1 MTTTAQTTNGNGQ
14 HHAPSAR
21 MTLAAV
27 TRGTLDRPLRVV
39 LYGVEGIGKSTFGA
53 DAPAPIFLGAEDGT
67 AHLDV
72 ARFPQPRTWADAVD
86 ALRVL
91 HGEKHD
97 FRTLVVDT
105 VDWLEPL
112 CWRAVCDAAR
122 KPDIEA
128 FGYGKGYL
136 AALEEWRRFVHG
148 CDALRAKGMNV
159 VLLAH
164 ALVRPFRN
172 PEGEDY
178 DRFTL
183 KVNEKAAGL
192 LREWAD
198 AVLFANFQSFAQ
210 KQQNG
215 RAKGVGGA
223 RTLYT
228 THRPAADAKN
238 RWSLPDELPMGW
250 RAFADALAESR
261 SPARVATLRAE
272 LDATVEKLCTAAPDV
287 GAKVR
292 DVITQG
298 VPDAKV
304 AEYLN
309 RARALL
315 NEHARPTDNA
325 TND

>member
-1 MTTTAQTTNGNGQ
+1 MN
-14 HHAPSAR
+14 APR
-21 MTLAAV
+21 MTLSAV
-27 TRGTLDRPLRVV
+27 TRGTIERPLRVV

-53 DAPAPIFLGAEDGT
+53 DAPAPVFLGAEDGT

-72 ARFPQPRTWADAVD
+72 ARFPQPRTWGEAIDV
-86 ALRVL
+86 LRVL
-91 HGEKHD
+91 CTDSHD
-97 FRTLVVDT
+97 FKTLVVDT

-112 CWRAVCDAAR
+112 CWRAVCEAAK

-136 AALEEWRRFVHG
+136 AALEEWRRFVRG
-148 CDALRAKGMNV
+148 LDALREKGMHV
-159 VLLAH
+159 ILLAH
-164 ALVRPFRN
+164 AMVRPFRN

-178 DRFTL
+178 DRYTL

-198 AVLFANFQSFAQ
+198 AVLFANYQSFGA

-215 RAKGVGGA
+215 RAKNIGSGA

-250 RAFADALAESR
+250 RPFADALAESR
-261 SPARVATLRAE
+261 TPARAAALRAQLADA
-272 LDATVEKLCTAAPDV
+272 LDKLCAVAPQV
-287 GAKVR
+287 GASVR
-292 DVITQG
+292 AKCNDVK
-298 VPDAKV
+298 DAHV

-309 RARALL
+309 RVRTLI
-315 NEHARPTDNA
+315 NEHV
-325 TND
+325 TNND

>member
-1 MTTTAQTTNGNGQ
+1 MNAPTT
-14 HHAPSAR
+14 PSTPR

-27 TRGTLDRPLRVV
+27 TRGTIDRPLRVV

-67 AHLDV
+67 GHLDV
-72 ARFPQPRTWADAVD
+72 ARFPQPRTWADAID

-91 HGEKHD
+91 HTEPHD
-97 FRTLVVDT
+97 YRTLVVDT

-148 CDALRAKGMNV
+148 LDALRAKGMTV

-178 DRFTL
+178 DRYTL

-198 AVLFANFQSFAQ
+198 AVLFANYQSFGA

-215 RAKGVGGA
+215 RAKNIGTGA

-238 RWSLPDELPMGW
+238 RWSLPDELAMGW
-250 RAFADALAESR
+250 RPFADALAESR
-261 SPARVATLRAE
+261 SPARVAAQRAE
-272 LDATVEKLCTAAPDV
+272 LAAVVEQLCAVAPEV

-292 DVITQG
+292 TACADVR
-298 VPDAKV
+298 DAHV
-304 AEYLN
+304 GEYLA
-309 RARALL
+309 RARERL
-315 NEHARPTDNA
+315 NEHTPR
-325 TND
+325 ND

>member
-1 MTTTAQTTNGNGQ
+1 MNAPNAP
-14 HHAPSAR
+14 APSR

-27 TRGTLDRPLRVV
+27 TRGTLDRPPRVV

-67 AHLDV
+67 GHLDV
-72 ARFPQPRTWADAVD
+72 ARFPQPRTWADAID
-86 ALRVL
+86 ALRTL
-91 HGEKHD
+91 HGESHEFK
-97 FRTLVVDT
+97 TLVVDT

-112 CWRAVCDAAR
+112 CWRAVCEAAR

-148 CDALRAKGMNV
+148 LDALRAKGMNV

-178 DRFTL
+178 DRYTL

-198 AVLFANFQSFAQ
+198 AVLFANYQSFGA

-215 RAKGVGGA
+215 RAKNIGTGA

-238 RWSLPDELPMGW
+238 RWSLPDELAMGW
-250 RAFADALAESR
+250 GPFADALAESR
-261 SPARVATLRAE
+261 TPARAAALRAE
-272 LDATVEKLCTAAPDV
+272 LAAVIEKLCAVAPEV
-287 GAKVR
+287 GAKARVACA
-292 DVITQG
+292 G
-298 VPDAKV
+298 APDSRV

-309 RARALL
+309 HARARL
-315 NEHARPTDNA
+315 NEHTPTT

>member
-1 MTTTAQTTNGNGQ
+1 M
-14 HHAPSAR
+14 S
-21 MTLAAV
+21 MTLASI
-27 TRGTLDRPLRVV
+27 TRGTLERPMRVV

-53 DAPAPIFLGAEDGT
+53 DAPSPIFLGAEDGT

-72 ARFPQPRTWADAVD
+72 ARFPQPRTWADALE

-91 HGEKHD
+91 GAERHD
-97 FRTLVVDT
+97 YRTVVVDT

-122 KPDIEA
+122 KSDIEA

-136 AALEEWRRFVHG
+136 AALEEWRRFVAAL
-148 CDALRAKGMNV
+148 DALRAKGMHT

-178 DRFTL
+178 DRYTL

-198 AVLFANFQSFAQ
+198 AVLFANFESFAQ
-210 KQQNG
+210 KQQLG

-223 RTLYT
+223 RVLYT

-238 RWSLPDELPMGW
+238 RWSLPERLPMGW
-250 RAFADALAESR
+250 GSFSDAIAEAKG
-261 SPARVATLRAE
+261 PARALELRAE
-272 LDATVEKLCTAAPDV
+272 LAREIDRLAALSPAAAEKPRKASASAPDS
-287 GAKVR
+287 
-292 DVITQG
+292 
-298 VPDAKV
+298 KV

-309 RARALL
+309 RVRDLIA
-315 NEHARPTDNA
+315 EHTPDTGTTTEGR
-325 TND
+325 

>member
-1 MTTTAQTTNGNGQ
+1 MTTTTTTTGSSRM
-14 HHAPSAR
+14 ALSAI
-21 MTLAAV
+21 
-27 TRGTLDRPLRVV
+27 TRGAIERPMRIV

-53 DAPAPIFLGAEDGT
+53 DAPAPVFLGAEDGT

-72 ARFPQPRTWADAVD
+72 ARFPQPRTWQEALD

-91 HGEKHD
+91 ATEPHE

-112 CWRAVCDAAR
+112 CWQHVCASAR

-136 AALEEWRRFVHG
+136 AALEEWRRFVLG
-148 CDALRAKGMNV
+148 LDALRARGMHTI
-159 VLLAH
+159 LLAH

-172 PEGEDY
+172 PEGDDY
-178 DRFTL
+178 DRYSL

-192 LREWAD
+192 MREWAD
-198 AVLFANFQSFAQ
+198 AVLFANFESFA
-210 KQQNG
+210 KKEPTG

-223 RTLYT
+223 RVLYT
-228 THRPAADAKN
+228 SHRPAADAKN
-238 RWSLPDELPMGW
+238 RWGLPDRLAMGW
-250 RAFADALAESR
+250 TSFSDALAEAR
-261 SPARVATLRAE
+261 SPSRVAALRAE
-272 LDATVEKLCTAAPDV
+272 LDATITKLDALAPAV
-287 GAKVR
+287 ARRVR
-292 DVITQG
+292 EACAS

-309 RARALL
+309 RARDLVA
-315 NEHARPTDNA
+315 EHTPNG
-325 TND
+325 

>member
-1 MTTTAQTTNGNGQ
+1 MN
-14 HHAPSAR
+14 APR
-21 MTLAAV
+21 MTLSAV
-27 TRGTLDRPLRVV
+27 TRGTIERPLRVV

-53 DAPAPIFLGAEDGT
+53 DAPAPVFLGAEDGT

-72 ARFPQPRTWADAVD
+72 ARFPQPRTWGEAIDV
-86 ALRVL
+86 LRVL
-91 HGEKHD
+91 CTDSHD
-97 FRTLVVDT
+97 FKTLVVDT

-112 CWRAVCDAAR
+112 CWRAVCEAAK

-136 AALEEWRRFVHG
+136 AALEEWRRFVRG
-148 CDALRAKGMNV
+148 LDALREKGMSV

-178 DRFTL
+178 DRYTL

-198 AVLFANFQSFAQ
+198 AVLFANYQSFGA

-215 RAKGVGGA
+215 RAKNIGTGA

-250 RAFADALAESR
+250 RPFADALAESR
-261 SPARVATLRAE
+261 TPARAAALRAQLADA
-272 LDATVEKLCTAAPDV
+272 LDKLCAVAPQV
-287 GAKVR
+287 GASVR
-292 DVITQG
+292 AKCNDVK
-298 VPDAKV
+298 DAHV

-309 RARALL
+309 RVRTLI
-315 NEHARPTDNA
+315 NEHTT